1 MAAGWR
7 IVKSRHASTA
17 FDGEGARLYGGRWN
31 SPGTRMVYTSS
42 TISLA
47 ILEIL
52 VHLQE
57 ASLLLLL
64 LLSSYSL
71 ISADFDDA
79 LVERLDH
86 SMLPDGWR
94 TYPAPSELQRIGDEW
109 VQSHRSAMLEVPSVI
124 VERESNYLLNPTH
137 PDFSSVVIGE
147 PEPFAFD
154 ERLLAGPDDTPDNK

>member
-1 MAAGWR
+1 MATGWR
-7 IVKSRHASTA
+7 IVKSWYASTA

-47 ILEIL
+47 VLEVL

-57 ASLLLLL
+57 ASLL
-64 LLSSYSL
+64 SSYSL
-71 ISADFDDA
+71 ISAGFDDA

-94 TYPAPSELQRIGDEW
+94 TYPAPSDLQRIGDDW
-109 VQSHRSAMLEVPSVI
+109 VRSQRSVALEVPSVI
-124 VERESNYLLNPTH
+124 VESESNYLLNPAH

-147 PEPFAFD
+147 SEPFTFD
-154 ERLLAGPDDTPDNK
+154 ERLLAGSDASGQ

>member
-1 MAAGWR
+1 MATCWR

-17 FDGEGARLYGGRWN
+17 FDAEGARLYGGRWN

-47 ILEIL
+47 VLEIL

-57 ASLLLLL
+57 TS

-71 ISADFDDA
+71 ISASFDDA
-79 LVERLDH
+79 FVERLDH
-86 SMLPDGWR
+86 SVLPDGWR
-94 TYPAPSELQRIGDEW
+94 AYPAPSELQRIGDEW
-109 VQSHRSAMLEVPSVI
+109 VRSQRSAVLEVPSVI
-124 VERESNYLLNPTH
+124 VERESNYLLNPAH

-147 PEPFAFD
+147 PEPFTFD
-154 ERLLAGPDDTPDNK
+154 VRLLTGPDDTSGR

>member
-1 MAAGWR
+1 MATGWR
-7 IVKSRHASTA
+7 IVKSRYASTA

-47 ILEIL
+47 VLEVL

-57 ASLLLLL
+57 ASLL
-64 LLSSYSL
+64 SSYSL
-71 ISADFDDA
+71 LSVSFDDA
-79 LVERLDH
+79 FVERLDR

-94 TYPAPSELQRIGDEW
+94 IYPPPSDLQRIGDDW
-109 VQSHRSAMLEVPSVI
+109 VRSQRSVALEVPSVI
-124 VERESNYLLNPTH
+124 VERESNYLLNPAH

-147 PEPFAFD
+147 PESFTFD
-154 ERLLAGPDDTPDNK
+154 ERLPGGSDAS

>member
-1 MAAGWR
+1 MATYWR

-47 ILEIL
+47 VLEIL
-52 VHLQE
+52 IHLQE
-57 ASLLLLL
+57 AS

-71 ISADFDDA
+71 ISASFDDA
-79 LVERLDH
+79 FVERLDH
-86 SMLPDGWR
+86 SVLPDGWR
-94 TYPAPSELQRIGDEW
+94 AYPAPSELQRIGDEW
-109 VQSHRSAMLEVPSVI
+109 VRSQRSAVLEVPSVI
-124 VERESNYLLNPTH
+124 VERESNYLLTPAH

-147 PEPFAFD
+147 PEPFTFD
-154 ERLLAGPDDTPDNK
+154 VRLLAGPDDTSGR

>member
-1 MAAGWR
+1 MATGWR
-7 IVKSRHASTA
+7 IVKSRRAGTA

-47 ILEIL
+47 VLEVL

-57 ASLLLLL
+57 ASLL
-64 LLSSYSL
+64 SSYSL
-71 ISADFDDA
+71 ISAGFDDA

-86 SMLPDGWR
+86 YMLPDGWR
-94 TYPAPSELQRIGDEW
+94 SYPAPSELQRIGDEW
-109 VQSHRSAMLEVPSVI
+109 LQSQRSVALEVPSVI
-124 VERESNYLLNPTH
+124 VVRESNYLLNPAH

-147 PEPFAFD
+147 PEPFTFD
-154 ERLLAGPDDTPDNK
+154 ERLLAGPDASGQ

>member
-1 MAAGWR
+1 MATGWR
-7 IVKSRHASTA
+7 IVKSRYASTA

-31 SPGTRMVYTSS
+31 SPGKPMVYTSS

-47 ILEIL
+47 VLEVL
-52 VHLQE
+52 GHLQE
-57 ASLLLLL
+57 AS

-86 SMLPDGWR
+86 SMLPDDWR
-94 TYPAPSELQRIGDEW
+94 SYPAPSELQRKGDEW
-109 VQSHRSAMLEVPSVI
+109 VQSRRSAVLEVPSAI
-124 VERESNYLLNPTH
+124 VERESNYLINPAH

-147 PEPFAFD
+147 PEPFTFD
-154 ERLLAGPDDTPDNK
+154 ERLLAGPDASGH

>member
-1 MAAGWR
+1 MTGWR
-7 IVKSRHASTA
+7 IVKSRYAAAA

-31 SPGTRMVYTSS
+31 SPGTPMVYTSS

-47 ILEIL
+47 VLEVL

-57 ASLLLLL
+57 AN

-71 ISADFDDA
+71 ISASFDDA

-94 TYPAPSELQRIGDEW
+94 TYLAPSELQRIGDEW
-109 VQSHRSAMLEVPSVI
+109 VRSQRSAVLEVPSVI
-124 VERESNYLLNPTH
+124 VVRESNYLLNPTH

-147 PEPFAFD
+147 PEPFTFD
-154 ERLLAGPDDTPDNK
+154 ERLLTRPDDTSGQ